1 VQDNSPIDP
10 LPALARAA
18 VHRRRTERR
27 SLRSLLFAAK
37 LRSDITIQR
46 LVAFF
51 SNEDPIFATALLP
64 ALVVTAVLF
73 VRSPLS
79 NYIFDEQEALLANPY
94 VNGKGLRW
102 WQAFQRDFWGLP
114 SDHSIGS
121 YRPIPNVV
129 WRALWPLGQS
139 PWVLHWV
146 NILVHAVVAALLA
159 SLTLAITKQ
168 RRQAWLT
175 GAVYASLAILTEA
188 VTGVVGLADVLAVLF
203 VLLAVHALRK
213 PVWLVMPAVFTSV
226 LLGLFSKES
235 AIVAVGL
242 VPLTALVT
250 GRTLDCPKPRILTRA
265 VLSGIGAILA
275 LVLYTEARRRW
286 FPFESGLDAEL
297 VKSARVPK
305 AVRLFHSFL
314 HWFHQPR
321 LPADP
326 MNNPLVL
333 ADFPHRL
340 AGALRVYASGFLQ
353 LLFPLRLS
361 GDYSFPAE
369 PIPSRLIFGKSILG
383 ALLMI
388 VPIAVGAAM
397 WLISVIRDFRLKR
410 ILPQSAVSM
419 SGNLRLCALGC
430 LWLPLAYFPL
440 SNIPIVL
447 PTVRAERFW
456 VLPALGCAVILG
468 SALNRLICVENI
480 QLRKPMIILAASW
493 LAFQAMQARLHACD
507 YADDLAFWQAAARAV
522 PRSAKAHLNYAVML
536 GTRNRMTERLREG
549 AIAQELAPEW
559 PMAHVYQGD
568 TLCRMKR
575 YDEAFPHY
583 ARGFKVG
590 PNEPNLIALGLQ
602 CLWDGKQISKHEDEL
617 LKLAG
622 ESSDRSWLNF
632 LVVDIVNDGEKYN
645 GVQPKYR
652 PRGYNE
658 GPKK

>member
-1 VQDNSPIDP
+1 M
-10 LPALARAA
+10 ARS
-18 VHRRRTERR
+18 HLQRRRAERR
-27 SLRSLLFAAK
+27 K
-37 LRSDITIQR
+37 LRTFVDNVKRRIVTWANRSVAYFSD
-46 LVAFF
+46 
-51 SNEDPIFATALLP
+51 EDPVFASALLP
-64 ALVVTAVLF
+64 ALVATSIVF

-146 NILVHAVVAALLA
+146 NLLVHAVVAALVA
-159 SLTLAITKQ
+159 SLTLSVTRH

-175 GAVYASLAILTEA
+175 GATYLFFAVLTEA

-203 VLLAVHALRK
+203 VLVAVHALRISI
-213 PVWLVMPAVFTSV
+213 WLIFPAVFSCV

-242 VPLTALVT
+242 LPLTALIT
-250 GRTLDCPKPRILTRA
+250 SKTLDLPKPRAWPRAILA
-265 VLSGIGAILA
+265 GLAASLA

-286 FPFESGLDAEL
+286 FHFEGGVDSEFAKN
-297 VKSARVPK
+297 VHAPKVVRV
-305 AVRLFHSFL
+305 FHTFL

-326 MNNPLVL
+326 MNNPLVS
-333 ADFPHRL
+333 ASFPYRV

-353 LLFPLRLS
+353 LLFPIRLS

-369 PIPSRLIFGKSILG
+369 PIPSRLIFGKSVFG
-383 ALLMI
+383 ALLL
-388 VPIAVGAAM
+388 VVPPIAGFGA
-397 WLISVIRDFRLKR
+397 WLAAIIKERQLSKLA
-410 ILPQSAVSM
+410 LPLRPSTT
-419 SGNLRLCALGC
+419 GNLRLCALG
-430 LWLPLAYFPL
+430 LFWFPLAYFPL
-440 SNIPIVL
+440 SNIPVVL

-456 VLPALGCAVILG
+456 VLPALGCAFFLG
-468 SALNRLICVENI
+468 SALNRL
-480 QLRKPMIILAASW
+480 ASLKNSRRGPVGIYLVAGW
-493 LAFQAMQARLHACD
+493 LAFQAFQARSHACD

-536 GTRNRMTERLREG
+536 GTRNRMEERLREG
-549 AIAQELAPEW
+549 AIAQQLAPNW

-583 ARGFKVG
+583 ARGFELG
-590 PNEPNLIALGLQ
+590 SNEPNLIALGLQ
-602 CLWDGKQISKHEDEL
+602 CLWDGKQIKRHEDEL
-617 LKLAG
+617 LKLAA
-622 ESSDRSWLNF
+622 ESNDRSWLNF